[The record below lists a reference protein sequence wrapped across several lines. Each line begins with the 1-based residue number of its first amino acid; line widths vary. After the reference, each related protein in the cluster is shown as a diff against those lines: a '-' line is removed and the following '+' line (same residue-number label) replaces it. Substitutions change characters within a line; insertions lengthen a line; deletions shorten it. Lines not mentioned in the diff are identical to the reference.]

1 MGIALRPR
9 MIRVDRHVSAP
20 AEAAWQLL
28 TDVRAWPQWGPS
40 VRRAALD
47 DGGTEL
53 TAGARGTV
61 WTVAGVRMGFTITEF
76 EPGRRW
82 SWRVAGVPATGH
94 EVIDAPQGCR
104 VAFEVPWWA
113 GAYTAV
119 CSVALGRIDA
129 LLAAGQPPQ

>member
-1 MGIALRPR
+1 MGVALRPR
-9 MIRVDRHVSAP
+9 LIRVDRHVRAP

-28 TDVRAWPQWGPS
+28 TDVGAWPQWGPS

-47 DGGTEL
+47 GGGTRL
-53 TAGARGTV
+53 TAGAHGTV

-94 EVIDAPQGCR
+94 EVLEMPEGCR

-113 GAYTAV
+113 GAYAAV
-119 CSVALGRIDA
+119 CAVALARIDA
-129 LLAAGQPPQ
+129 MLATGQPPQ

>member
-9 MIRVDRHVSAP
+9 TIRVDRHISAP

-28 TDVRAWPQWGPS
+28 TDVEAWPHWGPS
-40 VRRAALD
+40 VRRAALEG
-47 DGGTEL
+47 GGTRL

-82 SWRVAGVPATGH
+82 SWRVAGVAATGH
-94 EVIDAPQGCR
+94 EVIDAPDGCR

-113 GAYTAV
+113 GAYAAV
-119 CSVALGRIDA
+119 CSVALARIDT